1 MWVLKKINQ
10 EQELASGKFSSQS
23 KLAEF
28 MGMHSQTLNKA
39 LKEGR
44 NSFQF
49 RGEIVS
55 VHQLPEFSAQ
65 DSSGNQKF
73 FEKEAQIVE
82 FFGVSRQTVYLA
94 FKLNQSEK
102 AFKKDGKVWIVK
114 RSFSPENEVP
124 ICKDQRSQSLKI
136 PTSTST
142 STSTKKKSVPDQ
154 RSHTMKPSYTK
165 QIRLPKPKPKPSP
178 PAEDQEEWEKYLDEV
193 NREEEMLEEMRD
205 ENIRNF
211 LRSQRPWFIL
221 PPTFPM
227 DLDSRI
233 ALFHPDTN
241 TSQIVANY
249 SEAVYYFQDQG
260 LNFYL
265 TQDEFYFTD
274 NGCIRPILDFCVD
287 SPEDLNP
294 QYWKRYIFI
303 WPIGVTHYNID
314 AKPPRKSLLKSPSEA
329 VSEVISESPEN

>member
-1 MWVLKKINQ
+1 MWVLKKNNQ

-28 MGMHSQTLNKA
+28 MGIHPRTLNKA

-49 RGEIVS
+49 RGETVS
-55 VHQLPEFSAQ
+55 VHQLPEFSAH

-102 AFKKDGKVWIVK
+102 KFKKDGKVWIVK
-114 RSFSPENEVP
+114 RNFSPEDEVP
-124 ICKDQRSQSLKI
+124 ICKDQRSQSLKN

-142 STSTKKKSVPDQ
+142 KKKKSVPDQ
-154 RSHTMKPSYTK
+154 RSHTMKASYTNQK
-165 QIRLPKPKPKPSP
+165 RLPQKPPPP
-178 PAEDQEEWEKYLDEV
+178 PAEDLREEWEKYLDEV
-193 NREEEMLEEMRD
+193 NREEEMLEEIRD

-227 DLDSRI
+227 DPDSRI

-249 SEAVYYFQDQG
+249 REAVYYFQDQG

-265 TQDEFYFTD
+265 TKDEFD
-274 NGCIRPILDFCVD
+274 NEKRPILDFCVD

-303 WPIGVTHYNID
+303 WPIGVMHYNID
-314 AKPPRKSLLKSPSEA
+314 AKPPRKRLVKPPSEA

>member
-1 MWVLKKINQ
+1 MWVLKKLNQ

-28 MGMHSQTLNKA
+28 MGIHPRTLNKA

-55 VHQLPEFSAQ
+55 VHQLPEFSAH

-73 FEKEAQIVE
+73 FEKEVQIVE

-102 AFKKDGKVWIVK
+102 KFKKDGKVWIVK
-114 RSFSPENEVP
+114 RNFSPENEVP

-142 STSTKKKSVPDQ
+142 STKKKSVPDQ

-165 QIRLPKPKPKPSP
+165 QKRLPRKPPPPP
-178 PAEDQEEWEKYLDEV
+178 PAEDLREEWEKFLDEV
-193 NREEEMLEEMRD
+193 NREAEMEEKMRN

-211 LRSQRPWFIL
+211 LRSQRPWFIV
-221 PPTFPM
+221 PPTFPAFAP
-227 DLDSRI
+227 RY

-241 TSQIVANY
+241 TSKIVWCYTDA
-249 SEAVYYFQDQG
+249 EYYFQDQG

-265 TQDEFYFTD
+265 TKDEFE
-274 NGCIRPILDFCVD
+274 NEKRPVLDFFVD
-287 SPEDLNP
+287 SPEDLNA

-314 AKPPRKSLLKSPSEA
+314 AKPPRQPLSKPPSEA

>member
-49 RGEIVS
+49 RGETVS
-55 VHQLPEFSAQ
+55 VHQLPEFSAH

-82 FFGVSRQTVYLA
+82 FFGVSRQTVYSA

-114 RSFSPENEVP
+114 RILSPENEIP

-142 STSTKKKSVPDQ
+142 STKKKSVPDQ
-154 RSHTMKPSYTK
+154 RSHTMKACYTNQK
-165 QIRLPKPKPKPSP
+165 RLPKPKPKPSP
-178 PAEDQEEWEKYLDEV
+178 PAEEWEKYLDEV
-193 NREEEMLEEMRD
+193 ERDEEQIRD

-211 LRSQRPWFIL
+211 LRSQRPWILL

-227 DLDSRI
+227 DPDSRI

-249 SEAVYYFQDQG
+249 SQAVYYFQDQG

-265 TQDEFYFTD
+265 TQDEFYFKE
-274 NGCIRPILDFCVD
+274 NGCARPILDFCVD

-303 WPIGVTHYNID
+303 WPIGVMHYNID
-314 AKPPRKSLLKSPSEA
+314 AKPPRKRLVKPPSEA

>member
-1 MWVLKKINQ
+1 MWVLKKNNQ

-28 MGMHSQTLNKA
+28 MGIHPRTLNKA

-55 VHQLPEFSAQ
+55 VHQLPEFSAH

-102 AFKKDGKVWIVK
+102 KFKKDGKVWVVK
-114 RSFSPENEVP
+114 RNHPLGGEVP
-124 ICKDQRSQSLKI
+124 ICKDQRSQSLKNL
-136 PTSTST
+136 T

-165 QIRLPKPKPKPSP
+165 PIRLPQKPPPP
-178 PAEDQEEWEKYLDEV
+178 PAEDPREEWEKYLEEA
-193 NREEEMLEEMRD
+193 NREEEQIRD

-211 LRSQRPWFIL
+211 LRSQRPWLIV
-221 PPTFPM
+221 PPTFPAFAP
-227 DLDSRI
+227 RY

-241 TSQIVANY
+241 TSKIVWCYTGA
-249 SEAVYYFQDQG
+249 EYYFQDQG

-265 TQDEFYFTD
+265 TKDEFD
-274 NGCIRPILDFCVD
+274 NEKRPVLDFFVD
-287 SPEDLNP
+287 SPEDLNV
-294 QYWKRYIFI
+294 QFWKRYIFI
-303 WPIGVTHYNID
+303 WPAGVPQYNID
-314 AKPPRKSLLKSPSEA
+314 AKPPRQPLSKPPSEA
-329 VSEVISESPEN
+329 ISEVISESPED

>member
-28 MGMHSQTLNKA
+28 MGIHPRTLNKA

-82 FFGVSRQTVYLA
+82 FFGVSRQTVYSA

-102 AFKKDGKVWIVK
+102 KFKKDGKVWIVK
-114 RSFSPENEVP
+114 RNHPLGVRFQFV
-124 ICKDQRSQSLKI
+124 KI
-136 PTSTST
+136 KKSEFEKSNFNLN
-142 STSTKKKSVPDQ
+142 KKKSVPDQ
-154 RSHTMKPSYTK
+154 RSHTMKASYTNQK
-165 QIRLPKPKPKPSP
+165 RLPQKPPPP
-178 PAEDQEEWEKYLDEV
+178 PAEDLREEWEKYLDEV
-193 NREEEMLEEMRD
+193 NREEEMLEEIRD

-211 LRSQRPWFIL
+211 CGVSGHGLFYRRLFPWVRIHELRCFIPTQTL
-221 PPTFPM
+221 PKSCQVT
-227 DLDSRI
+227 LTLGIISRI
-233 ALFHPDTN
+233 K
-241 TSQIVANY
+241 I
-249 SEAVYYFQDQG
+249 
-260 LNFYL
+260 
-265 TQDEFYFTD
+265 
-274 NGCIRPILDFCVD
+274 
-287 SPEDLNP
+287 
-294 QYWKRYIFI
+294 
-303 WPIGVTHYNID
+303 
-314 AKPPRKSLLKSPSEA
+314 
-329 VSEVISESPEN
+329 

>member
-10 EQELASGKFSSQS
+10 EQELASGKFFSQS

-28 MGMHSQTLNKA
+28 MGMRSQTLNKA

-49 RGEIVS
+49 RGETVS
-55 VHQLPEFSAQ
+55 VHQLPEFSAH

-82 FFGVSRQTVYLA
+82 FFGVSRQTVYSA

-114 RSFSPENEVP
+114 RILSPENEIP

-136 PTSTST
+136 PT

-165 QIRLPKPKPKPSP
+165 QKRLPQKPPPP
-178 PAEDQEEWEKYLDEV
+178 PAEDFREEWEKYLDEV
-193 NREEEMLEEMRD
+193 NREEERLEEIRD

-211 LRSQRPWFIL
+211 LWSQWPWIIL
-221 PPTFPM
+221 PPSFPM
-227 DLDSRI
+227 DPDSRI
-233 ALFHPDTN
+233 VLFHPDTN

-249 SEAVYYFQDQG
+249 SQAVNYFRDNG

-265 TQDEFYFTD
+265 TQDEFYFKE

-287 SPEDLNP
+287 SPKDINP

-303 WPIGVTHYNID
+303 WPIGVMHYNID
-314 AKPPRKSLLKSPSEA
+314 AKPPRQPLSKPPSEA
-329 VSEVISESPEN
+329 VSEVISESPED

>member
-1 MWVLKKINQ
+1 MWVLKKLNQ

-28 MGMHSQTLNKA
+28 MGIHPRTLNKA

-55 VHQLPEFSAQ
+55 VHQLPEFSAH

-102 AFKKDGKVWIVK
+102 KFKKDGKVWIVK
-114 RSFSPENEVP
+114 RNFSPENEVP

-136 PTSTST
+136 PTST

-165 QIRLPKPKPKPSP
+165 QIRLPRKPPPP
-178 PAEDQEEWEKYLDEV
+178 PAEDQEE
-193 NREEEMLEEMRD
+193 
-205 ENIRNF
+205 
-211 LRSQRPWFIL
+211 
-221 PPTFPM
+221 
-227 DLDSRI
+227 
-233 ALFHPDTN
+233 
-241 TSQIVANY
+241 
-249 SEAVYYFQDQG
+249 
-260 LNFYL
+260 
-265 TQDEFYFTD
+265 
-274 NGCIRPILDFCVD
+274 
-287 SPEDLNP
+287 
-294 QYWKRYIFI
+294 
-303 WPIGVTHYNID
+303 
-314 AKPPRKSLLKSPSEA
+314 
-329 VSEVISESPEN
+329 

>member
-1 MWVLKKINQ
+1 MWVLKKLNQ

-28 MGMHSQTLNKA
+28 MGIHPRTLNKA

-55 VHQLPEFSAQ
+55 VHQLPEFSAH

-102 AFKKDGKVWIVK
+102 KFKKDGKVWIVK
-114 RSFSPENEVP
+114 RNFSPEDEVP

-136 PTSTST
+136 PTST

-165 QIRLPKPKPKPSP
+165 QIRLPRKPPPP

-193 NREEEMLEEMRD
+193 NREEEMLEEIRD

-211 LRSQRPWFIL
+211 LRSQKPWFIL

-227 DLDSRI
+227 GPDSRI
-233 ALFHPDTN
+233 ALFRPDTN
-241 TSQIVANY
+241 TSKIVSGYTDAG
-249 SEAVYYFQDQG
+249 YYFQDQN
-260 LNFYL
+260 LNWYLSKEKFYDKEWPVL
-265 TQDEFYFTD
+265 EFM
-274 NGCIRPILDFCVD
+274 VD

-303 WPIGVTHYNID
+303 WPIGVRHYNID
-314 AKPPRKSLLKSPSEA
+314 AKPPRQPLSKPPSEA

>member
-49 RGEIVS
+49 RGETVS
-55 VHQLPEFSAQ
+55 VHQLPEFSAH

-82 FFGVSRQTVYLA
+82 FFGVSRQTVYSA

-114 RSFSPENEVP
+114 RILSPENEIP

-136 PTSTST
+136 PTST

-165 QIRLPKPKPKPSP
+165 QKRLPRKPPPP
-178 PAEDQEEWEKYLDEV
+178 PAENQEEWEKYLDEA
-193 NREEEMLEEMRD
+193 NREEEEMRN

-211 LRSQRPWFIL
+211 LRSQQPWFIL

-227 DLDSRI
+227 DPDSRI

-241 TSQIVANY
+241 TSQIVAKY
-249 SEAVYYFQDQG
+249 SQAVDYFRDNG

-265 TQDEFYFTD
+265 TQDEFYFKE

-287 SPEDLNP
+287 SPEDFNP

-329 VSEVISESPEN
+329 VSEVISESPED

>member
-49 RGEIVS
+49 RGETVS
-55 VHQLPEFSAQ
+55 VHQLPEFSAH

-82 FFGVSRQTVYLA
+82 FFGVSRQTVYSA

-114 RSFSPENEVP
+114 RILSPENEIP

-142 STSTKKKSVPDQ
+142 STKKKSVPDQ
-154 RSHTMKPSYTK
+154 RSHTMKACYTNQK
-165 QIRLPKPKPKPSP
+165 RLPKPKPKPKPSP
-178 PAEDQEEWEKYLDEV
+178 PAEEWEKYLDEV
-193 NREEEMLEEMRD
+193 ERDEEQIRD

-211 LRSQRPWFIL
+211 LRSQRPWILL

-227 DLDSRI
+227 DPDSRI
-233 ALFHPDTN
+233 ALFHPT
-241 TSQIVANY
+241 QIPLKLWQITARLFIISRIKVLI
-249 SEAVYYFQDQG
+249 S
-260 LNFYL
+260 
-265 TQDEFYFTD
+265 
-274 NGCIRPILDFCVD
+274 ID
-287 SPEDLNP
+287 S
-294 QYWKRYIFI
+294 R
-303 WPIGVTHYNID
+303 
-314 AKPPRKSLLKSPSEA
+314 
-329 VSEVISESPEN
+329 

>member
-1 MWVLKKINQ
+1 MWVLKKLNQ

-28 MGMHSQTLNKA
+28 MGIHPRTLNKA

-55 VHQLPEFSAQ
+55 VHQLPEFSAH

-102 AFKKDGKVWIVK
+102 KFKKDGKVWIVK
-114 RSFSPENEVP
+114 RNFSPEDEVP

-136 PTSTST
+136 PTST

-165 QIRLPKPKPKPSP
+165 QIRLPRKPPPP

-193 NREEEMLEEMRD
+193 NREEEMLEEIRD

-211 LRSQRPWFIL
+211 LRSQKPWFIL

-227 DLDSRI
+227 GPDSRI
-233 ALFHPDTN
+233 ALFRPDTN
-241 TSQIVANY
+241 TSKIVSNY
-249 SEAVYYFQDQG
+249 TTLGIISRIKI

-265 TQDEFYFTD
+265 SQGEVLRQRMASFGF
-274 NGCIRPILDFCVD
+274 LVD

-303 WPIGVTHYNID
+303 WPIGVRHYNID
-314 AKPPRKSLLKSPSEA
+314 AKPPRQPLSKPPSEA

>member
-28 MGMHSQTLNKA
+28 MGIHPRTLNKA

-55 VHQLPEFSAQ
+55 VHQLPEFSAH

-82 FFGVSRQTVYLA
+82 FFGVSRQTVYSA

-114 RSFSPENEVP
+114 RNHPSGGEVP

-165 QIRLPKPKPKPSP
+165 QKRLPKAKPSP
-178 PAEDQEEWEKYLDEV
+178 PAEEWEKYLDEV
-193 NREEEMLEEMRD
+193 ERDEEQIRD

-211 LRSQRPWFIL
+211 LRSQRPWILL

-227 DLDSRI
+227 DPDSRI

-249 SEAVYYFQDQG
+249 SQAVYYFQDQG

-265 TQDEFYFTD
+265 TQDEFYFKE
-274 NGCIRPILDFCVD
+274 NGCARPILDFCVD

-303 WPIGVTHYNID
+303 WPIGVMHYNID
-314 AKPPRKSLLKSPSEA
+314 AKPPRKPLSKPPSEA
-329 VSEVISESPEN
+329 VSEVISESPED

>member
-28 MGMHSQTLNKA
+28 MGIHPRTLNKA

-49 RGEIVS
+49 RGEIVP

-82 FFGVSRQTVYLA
+82 FFGVSRQTVYSA

-114 RSFSPENEVP
+114 RNHPLGGEVP
-124 ICKDQRSQSLKI
+124 ICKDQKSQSLKN
-136 PTSTST
+136 PT

-154 RSHTMKPSYTK
+154 RSHTMKASYTNQK
-165 QIRLPKPKPKPSP
+165 RLPQKPPPP

-193 NREEEMLEEMRD
+193 ERDEEQIRD

-211 LRSQRPWFIL
+211 LRSQRPWILL

-227 DLDSRI
+227 DPDSRI
-233 ALFHPDTN
+233 ALFCPDTN

-249 SEAVYYFQDQG
+249 SQAVNYFRDNG

-265 TQDEFYFTD
+265 TQDEFYFKE
-274 NGCIRPILDFCVD
+274 NGCIRSILDFCVD

-303 WPIGVTHYNID
+303 WPIGVMHYNID
-314 AKPPRKSLLKSPSEA
+314 AKPPRQPLSKPPSEA
-329 VSEVISESPEN
+329 ISEVISESPED

>member
-114 RSFSPENEVP
+114 RILSPENEIP

-142 STSTKKKSVPDQ
+142 STKKICSRSKKPHHETKLHKAKKTSKTKTSSSR
-154 RSHTMKPSYTK
+154 RSPGRMGK
-165 QIRLPKPKPKPSP
+165 
-178 PAEDQEEWEKYLDEV
+178 
-193 NREEEMLEEMRD
+193 
-205 ENIRNF
+205 
-211 LRSQRPWFIL
+211 
-221 PPTFPM
+221 
-227 DLDSRI
+227 
-233 ALFHPDTN
+233 
-241 TSQIVANY
+241 
-249 SEAVYYFQDQG
+249 
-260 LNFYL
+260 
-265 TQDEFYFTD
+265 
-274 NGCIRPILDFCVD
+274 
-287 SPEDLNP
+287 
-294 QYWKRYIFI
+294 
-303 WPIGVTHYNID
+303 
-314 AKPPRKSLLKSPSEA
+314 
-329 VSEVISESPEN
+329 ISG